1 MSRIALLTLSVI
13 IAASGPAA
21 GEDDP
26 RGRSRVFALFGGSMS
41 TATNGISED
50 AFSFHFRK
58 GLSGGAGLEYAV
70 TDDITVQLR
79 AGYSQNGADLMS
91 RMMDTRVFWEFDY
104 FEFSALTQIGNGLFH
119 GLVGV
124 STGVAWGC
132 SISVRHPGYDETTDC
147 LGSDAGD
154 LGTLDFGLLVG
165 IGTPEWNGVFAN
177 AIYSEGLQ
185 NIMNPGVPGRNRSIR
200 FLLGIYVN

>member
-1 MSRIALLTLSVI
+1 MSRITLLTLSVI
-13 IAASGPAA
+13 VAAAGPAA

-41 TATNGISED
+41 TVTNDGSED
-50 AFSFHFRK
+50 AFSLHFRK
-58 GLSGGAGLEYAV
+58 GLHGAAGLEYAV
-70 TDDITVQLR
+70 TDEIAVQLR
-79 AGYSQNGADLMS
+79 AGYSQNGADLTS
-91 RMMDTRVFWEFDY
+91 RMMETRVFWEFDY
-104 FEFSALTQIGNGLFH
+104 FEFSVLTQIGNGLFH

-132 SISVRHPGYDETTDC
+132 SISVQHPGFDETTDC

-154 LGTLDFGLLVG
+154 LGTLDFGLLAG
-165 IGTPEWNGVFAN
+165 IGTPEWNGMFAN
-177 AIYSEGLQ
+177 VIYSEGLQ
-185 NIMNPGVPGRNRSIR
+185 NIVNPGDPGRNRSLR